1 MSDQPSSLT
10 ALASEFVVR
19 ILRLAAC
26 VMYALPTFEGK
37 CILILLCSILIL
49 KHHKECL
56 TCVGC
61 NLLHHFV
68 LHLIH
73 QGAIVSEDLF
83 STLMLKNT
91 SFLDFSTL
99 DLFFFCKLK
108 QLTTPIL
115 LGGINGV
122 KLIMPL

>member
-83 STLMLKNT
+83 STLMLKKY
-91 SFLDFSTL
+91 
-99 DLFFFCKLK
+99 LFFRLFNIG
-108 QLTTPIL
+108 PIFL
-115 LGGINGV
+115 QIEAVNNPYSV
-122 KLIMPL
+122 RRY